1 MARESEDDYAEILQI
16 LSRKIMIANPAFQAE
31 CNGAL
36 IHQFANGLRDDI
48 IRPLAKDLVNR
59 KPGIPFIK
67 FRSEVTNLSGSQLKR
82 TLTKVTTN
90 MVEEDE
96 EIERPNKKTKQ
107 DRQSLDAQIKTLL
120 EQNRSL
126 SQKVDS
132 LATLQKSNLTEA
144 VSQAV
149 NYTANHFGGQN
160 KPQSQPSS
168 STFDKAWES
177 KPFLGKEL
185 RPKPTKGKDGSL
197 NIAETCNYC
206 KNPGHLLDNCVKL
219 QYQSRFSKAPTR
231 APKTIGKISRAGTKG
246 LTTGPVKDT
255 KNPYKFIP
263 KTKYSKEDIDCL
275 FQTVTSNTITSVDKL
290 DILEKAMAPC
300 PKINIQIKD

>member
-1 MARESEDDYAEILQI
+1 
-16 LSRKIMIANPAFQAE
+16 MIANPAFQAE

-36 IHQFANGLRDDI
+36 IHQFTNGLHDDI

-59 KPGIPFIK
+59 KPGIPFIN
-67 FRSEVTNLSGSQLKR
+67 FRSEVANLSGSRLKR

-132 LATLQKSNLTEA
+132 LATLQNSNLTEA

-149 NYTANHFGGQN
+149 NYTANRFGGQN
-160 KPQSQPSS
+160 KPQGQPLS
-168 STFDKAWES
+168 STFDKARES

-185 RPKPTKGKDGSL
+185 PPKPTKGKDGSL

-219 QYQSRFSKAPTR
+219 QDRIDRGLAKPLRGPQKQS
-231 APKTIGKISRAGTKG
+231 GK
-246 LTTGPVKDT
+246 
-255 KNPYKFIP
+255 
-263 KTKYSKEDIDCL
+263 
-275 FQTVTSNTITSVDKL
+275 
-290 DILEKAMAPC
+290 
-300 PKINIQIKD
+300 